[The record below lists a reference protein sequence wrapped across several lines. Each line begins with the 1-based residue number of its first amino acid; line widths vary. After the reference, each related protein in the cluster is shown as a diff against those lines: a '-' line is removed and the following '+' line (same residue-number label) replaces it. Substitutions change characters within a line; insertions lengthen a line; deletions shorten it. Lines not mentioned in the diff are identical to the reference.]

1 MRDEEM
7 VIALAAMAGAF
18 GLPTVWIV
26 THYAYLAW
34 KQWHATALVR
44 DMLNRGYTAQEIMQM
59 FQVLGHRYP
68 RHMKPI
74 TDVPPAKP
82 IRQPAYSS

>member
-1 MRDEEM
+1 MHDEEM
-7 VIALAAMAGAF
+7 ILVLALMSGVF
-18 GLPTVWIV
+18 GLPTIWVI

-44 DMLNRGYTAQEIMQM
+44 DMLNRGYSAQEIMQM
-59 FQVLGHRYP
+59 FEVLGHRE
-68 RHMKPI
+68 RKQIKPI

-82 IRQPAYSS
+82 IRQPAYSP

>member
-7 VIALAAMAGAF
+7 LILVMILGVF
-18 GLPTVWIV
+18 GLPAVWIV
-26 THYAYLAW
+26 AHYAYLAW

-44 DMLNRGYTAQEIMQM
+44 DMLNRGYTAQEIVQM
-59 FQVLGHRYP
+59 FQVLGHRTP
-68 RHMKPI
+68 REMKPI

-82 IRQPAYSS
+82 IRQPAYGP

>member
-7 VIALAAMAGAF
+7 LILVMILGVF
-18 GLPTVWIV
+18 GLPAIWIV

-34 KQWHATALVR
+34 KQWQATSLVR
-44 DMLNRGYTAQEIMQM
+44 DMMNRGYTAQEIMQM
-59 FQVLGHRYP
+59 FEVLGHREQ
-68 RHMKPI
+68 RHTKPI

-82 IRQPAYSS
+82 IRQPAYSP